1 MRELAHKFSN
11 IARSEKAF
19 TWFKLISVT
28 GGAQLIVQAIGLV
41 SGIIVIRLLSTAEYG
56 LYTLA
61 NTMLGTM
68 VILADGGISAGVL
81 AKGGKVWKDKEQLG
95 IVLATGLDLR
105 KKFAVGSLLLAIPI
119 LFLLLRHHGAS
130 WMMTGIIVACL
141 IPAFFTALSGTLL
154 QIVPKLNQ
162 DILPLQKNHL
172 IANIARLGSLLSL
185 FIFPWA
191 FVAVLAYGIPQIWA
205 NFNLRKIS
213 AKYANWGHPAD
224 PVLRQEILVFVRR
237 MLPGA
242 IYYCLSGQISIW
254 IISVFGSTSS
264 VAQVGALGRLAMLLN
279 LFNVVFTTLISP
291 RFARLPTSKN
301 ILLKRFLQIQF
312 IVLVVNATLIM
323 FTWLFSGQI
332 LWILGKEYAH
342 LNSELVLNIIGSCIG
357 LFAGISFS
365 LFTSRGWALHPL
377 ISIPVSIA
385 SMAAGVFLFNIGTLK
400 GVLFLNIFV
409 AIIQVVMNGL
419 YCIIKILKTNRKNFQ
434 YQA

>member
-81 AKGGKVWKDKEQLG
+81 AKGGKVWKDKDQLG

-409 AIIQVVMNGL
+409 AIIQVIMNGL